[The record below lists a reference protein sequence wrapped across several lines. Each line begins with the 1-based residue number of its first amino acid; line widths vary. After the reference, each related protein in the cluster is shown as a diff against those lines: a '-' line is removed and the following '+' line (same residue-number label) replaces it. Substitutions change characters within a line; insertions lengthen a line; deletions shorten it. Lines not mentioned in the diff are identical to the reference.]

1 MNLQPRPRLKVAHR
15 FIEMSLPAV
24 RDGDFHAFL
33 GQHLG
38 NAETNAAAAACDEGG
53 LVSQVS
59 HGIVLS
65 AERQGREIINRSM
78 ENAMSFPIGSPERD
92 TSSLLLTLHFQ
103 LTPHP
108 TPPIT

>member
-59 HGIVLS
+59 HGIVLA
-65 AERQGREIINRSM
+65 AERQVRDIIKRSM
-78 ENAMSFPIGSPERD
+78 ENAMSSPMGSAESD
-92 TSSLLLTLHFQ
+92 TGSASRTLHLQF
-103 LTPHP
+103 TADAGRA
-108 TPPIT
+108 I